1 MLKKGHVYKAIY
13 NQKIGNHI
21 TRNYILFS
29 PNDDISSVL
38 IRNSKYYAN
47 INVIF
52 SINMGGIFRLFSYIG
67 FNKLLRIE
75 RANTKED
82 IMEIETY
89 LTKNNIQY
97 DKKLNKIYGFR
108 EA

>member
-13 NQKIGNHI
+13 NQKIGKHI
-21 TRNYILFS
+21 VRNYILFS

-38 IRNSKYYAN
+38 IRNSKYYVTVN
-47 INVIF
+47 IIF
-52 SINMGGIFRLFSYIG
+52 SINMGGIFQLNSWIG

-75 RANTKED
+75 RVNTKED
-82 IMEIETY
+82 IREIETY

-97 DKKLNKIYGFR
+97 NRKLNKIYGFR